1 MEKLSELKEKNEN
14 TIFEYITTRETQ
26 YAQEIPIVGSW
37 DWNMK
42 THIEES
48 VQYKNGQI
56 ISGKNK
62 NTPDE
67 KPVKNIILPIIS
79 LQYRAEDIDVKDI
92 HLWVDNPDLYHL
104 SFLIKK
110 YHDDVFVIENDVDTF
125 LDDLKEEKI
134 DFGGALSIDTG
145 NGVPEIINMQSIAF
159 CDQTDIMSGPI
170 GIKYAYSISQ
180 LRDMEER
187 GWGDKDKG
195 ADTTID
201 ELITL
206 SESFKTQDKQG
217 EKKAQTPGRYVEVYM
232 VLGDLPEK
240 YLKEDGNEN
249 KFSYQM
255 QIVAAYDTK
264 VGKKGVTLFKTETKN
279 PLKFVSRD
287 KIYGRA
293 LGRGGIEE
301 LFEDQMWTNQSMA
314 TKKDMLISASKTILK
329 HTDPS
334 LTARHPSGLKSLDN
348 LELVE
353 LAEGKDISVLDT
365 YPRNISLFDNA
376 LSEWEQH
383 AQRMGSAT
391 DPLLGESPTAGT
403 PFRLQE
409 RVVMEGK
416 GQHEYRR
423 GKYAKHIEEIY
434 KDWIIPYISK
444 QITKDMEFL
453 SELTTEEMQ
462 NISDNISIRETN
474 KENINRILAGGD
486 PLGVDEMETFKQKAK
501 EDFYRGGNKKFI
513 KILKD
518 ELKGASIRVKV
529 NILNKQKDLGVMA
542 DKLTNVFRSI
552 FANPEGFQQVMQIPA
567 AAKAF
572 NEMLEVSGLSAMN
585 FNIGVPQLQAPQ
597 EATQAPPQAVPQDT
611 SQSPQ

>member
-1 MEKLSELKEKNEN
+1 MNTLKEKNEN
-14 TIFEYITTRETQ
+14 TIFDYIISKETQ
-26 YAQEIPIVGSW
+26 YAQEVPVTGNW

-48 VQYKNGQI
+48 VLYKNGQI

-92 HLWVDNPDLYHL
+92 LLWVDNPDLYHL

-110 YHDDVFVIENDVDTF
+110 YHDDVFVVENDVDTF

-134 DFGGALSIDTG
+134 DFGGALSINVG
-145 NGVPEIINMQSIAF
+145 KGIPEIINMQSVAF

-180 LRDMEER
+180 LKDMEER
-187 GWGDKDKG
+187 GWGDKNKG

-232 VLGDLPEK
+232 VLGDLPKTYFDEK
-240 YLKEDGNEN
+240 GDEN

-264 VGKKGVTLFKTETKN
+264 LGKKGATLFKTETKN

-301 LFEDQMWTNQSMA
+301 LFEDQMWTNQAMA

-329 HTDPS
+329 HTDPGLS
-334 LTARHPSGLKSLDN
+334 ARHPSGLKGLDN
-348 LELVE
+348 LEMIE

-365 YPRNISLFDNA
+365 YPRNISLFDNS

-383 AQRMGSAT
+383 AQRMASAT

-423 GKYAKHIEEIY
+423 GKFAKHIEEIY
-434 KDWIIPYISK
+434 KDEIIPYISK
-444 QITKDMEFL
+444 QITKDIEFL

-462 NISDNISIRETN
+462 NISDNIAIKETN
-474 KENINRILAGGD
+474 QENIKRILSGGEPLRAEEMEVFKQQAKEN
-486 PLGVDEMETFKQKAK
+486 
-501 EDFYRGGNKKFI
+501 FYKGGNKKFI

-529 NILNKQKDLGVMA
+529 NILDKQKDLGIMA

-585 FNIGVPQLQAPQ
+585 FSVGVPQALQG
-597 EATQAPPQAVPQDT
+597 ATQAPPQAIPQET
-611 SQSPQ
+611 ITN

>member
-1 MEKLSELKEKNEN
+1 MNTLKEKNEN
-14 TIFEYITTRETQ
+14 TIFDYIISKETQ
-26 YAQEIPIVGSW
+26 YAQEVPVTGNW

-48 VQYKNGQI
+48 VLYKNGQI

-92 HLWVDNPDLYHL
+92 LLWVDNPDLYHL

-110 YHDDVFVIENDVDTF
+110 YHDDVFVVENDVDTF

-134 DFGGALSIDTG
+134 DFGGALSINVG
-145 NGVPEIINMQSIAF
+145 KGIPEIINMQSVAF

-180 LRDMEER
+180 LKDMEER
-187 GWGDKDKG
+187 GWGDKNKG

-232 VLGDLPEK
+232 VLGDLPKTYFDEK
-240 YLKEDGNEN
+240 GDEN

-264 VGKKGVTLFKTETKN
+264 LGKKGATLFKTETKN

-301 LFEDQMWTNQSMA
+301 LFEDQMWTNQAMA

-329 HTDPS
+329 HTDPGLS
-334 LTARHPSGLKSLDN
+334 ARHPSGLKGLDN
-348 LELVE
+348 LEMIE

-365 YPRNISLFDNA
+365 YPRNISLFDNS

-383 AQRMGSAT
+383 AQRMASAT

-423 GKYAKHIEEIY
+423 GKFAKHIEEIY
-434 KDWIIPYISK
+434 KDEIIPYISK
-444 QITKDMEFL
+444 QITKDIEFL

-462 NISDNISIRETN
+462 NISDNIAIKETN
-474 KENINRILAGGD
+474 QENIKRILSGGEPLRAEEMEVFKQQAKEN
-486 PLGVDEMETFKQKAK
+486 
-501 EDFYRGGNKKFI
+501 FYKGGNKKFI

-529 NILNKQKDLGVMA
+529 NILDKQKDLGIMA

-585 FNIGVPQLQAPQ
+585 FSVGVPQALQG
-597 EATQAPPQAVPQDT
+597 ATQAPPQAIPQDI
-611 SQSPQ
+611 SQPPQ

>member
-1 MEKLSELKEKNEN
+1 MNELKEKNEN
-14 TIFEYITTRETQ
+14 TIFDYIISKETQ
-26 YAQEIPIVGSW
+26 YAQEVPVTGNW

-48 VQYKNGQI
+48 VLYKNGQI

-92 HLWVDNPDLYHL
+92 LLWVDNPDLYHL

-110 YHDDVFVIENDVDTF
+110 YHDDVFVVENDVDTF

-134 DFGGALSIDTG
+134 DFGGALSINVG
-145 NGVPEIINMQSIAF
+145 KGIPEIINMQSVAF

-180 LRDMEER
+180 LKDMEER
-187 GWGDKDKG
+187 GWGDKNKG

-232 VLGDLPEK
+232 VLGDLPKTYFDEK
-240 YLKEDGNEN
+240 GDEN

-264 VGKKGVTLFKTETKN
+264 LGKKGATLFKTETKN

-301 LFEDQMWTNQSMA
+301 LFEDQMWTNQAMA

-329 HTDPS
+329 HTDPGLS
-334 LTARHPSGLKSLDN
+334 ARHPSGLKGLDN
-348 LELVE
+348 LEMIE

-365 YPRNISLFDNA
+365 YPRNISLFDNS

-383 AQRMGSAT
+383 AQRMASAT

-423 GKYAKHIEEIY
+423 GKFAKHIEEIY
-434 KDWIIPYISK
+434 KDEIIPYISK
-444 QITKDMEFL
+444 QITKDIEFL

-462 NISDNISIRETN
+462 NISDNIAIKETN
-474 KENINRILAGGD
+474 QENIKRILSGGEPLRAEEMEVFKQQAKEN
-486 PLGVDEMETFKQKAK
+486 
-501 EDFYRGGNKKFI
+501 FYKGGNKKFI

-529 NILNKQKDLGVMA
+529 NILDKQKDLGIMA

-585 FNIGVPQLQAPQ
+585 FSVGVPQALQG
-597 EATQAPPQAVPQDT
+597 ATQAPPQAIPQET
-611 SQSPQ
+611 ITN

>member
-1 MEKLSELKEKNEN
+1 MNTLKEKNEN
-14 TIFEYITTRETQ
+14 TIFDYIISKETQ
-26 YAQEIPIVGSW
+26 YAQEVPVTGNW

-48 VQYKNGQI
+48 VLYKNGQI

-92 HLWVDNPDLYHL
+92 LLWVDNPDLYHL

-110 YHDDVFVIENDVDTF
+110 YHDDVFVVENDVDTF

-134 DFGGALSIDTG
+134 DFGGALSINVG
-145 NGVPEIINMQSIAF
+145 KGIPEIINMQSVAF

-180 LRDMEER
+180 LKDMEER
-187 GWGDKDKG
+187 GWGDKNKG

-232 VLGDLPEK
+232 VLGDLPKTYFDEK
-240 YLKEDGNEN
+240 GDEN

-264 VGKKGVTLFKTETKN
+264 LGKKGATLFKTETKN

-301 LFEDQMWTNQSMA
+301 LFEDQMWTNQAMA

-329 HTDPS
+329 HTDPGLS
-334 LTARHPSGLKSLDN
+334 ARHPSGLKGLDN
-348 LELVE
+348 LEMIE

-365 YPRNISLFDNA
+365 YPRNIPLFDNS

-383 AQRMGSAT
+383 AQRMASAT

-423 GKYAKHIEEIY
+423 GKFAKHIEEIY
-434 KDWIIPYISK
+434 KDEIIPYISK

-462 NISDNISIRETN
+462 NISDNIAIKETN
-474 KENINRILAGGD
+474 RENIKRILSGGEPLRAEEMEVFKQQAKEN
-486 PLGVDEMETFKQKAK
+486 
-501 EDFYRGGNKKFI
+501 FYKGGNKKFI

-529 NILNKQKDLGVMA
+529 NILDKQKDLGIMA

-585 FNIGVPQLQAPQ
+585 FSVGVPQALQG
-597 EATQAPPQAVPQDT
+597 ATQAPPQAIPQET
-611 SQSPQ
+611 ITN